1 MRISL
6 YHKVISLSPIRLP
19 AVHSWPMESV
29 TKATSCCPSWDL
41 SCYLIQHETYF
52 LQESHRHGQLSPEFR
67 KYWRLISYPTE
78 IEPRS
83 GGRDRG
89 YFEES
94 NQGNIVRTK
103 HISQHNYPPS
113 VIWTKDGYLVIRTD
127 PMFPGPGSSW
137 KLLCVLNLV
146 LLTLCT
152 QLTGMGKS
160 GEMAMPL

>member
-1 MRISL
+1 M
-6 YHKVISLSPIRLP
+6 
-19 AVHSWPMESV
+19 
-29 TKATSCCPSWDL
+29 
-41 SCYLIQHETYF
+41 
-52 LQESHRHGQLSPEFR
+52 
-67 KYWRLISYPTE
+67 
-78 IEPRS
+78 

-94 NQGNIVRTK
+94 NQGNIVQTK

-127 PMFPGPGSSW
+127 PMFPGLGSSR
-137 KLLCVLNLV
+137 KLLCVLKLV